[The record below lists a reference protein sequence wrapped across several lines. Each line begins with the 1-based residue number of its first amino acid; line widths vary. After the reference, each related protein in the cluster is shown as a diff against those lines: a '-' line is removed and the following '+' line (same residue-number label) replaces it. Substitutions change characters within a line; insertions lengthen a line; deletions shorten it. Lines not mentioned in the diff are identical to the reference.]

1 VSLRVRQPGLLSLLQ
16 DRGRFGQHH
25 LGLTTG
31 GPMDLEAF
39 LLCQRLLGNDPNCT
53 LVECSFGG
61 LELDVET
68 DTLLCVTGAEA
79 PLLINGQPRD
89 LWTGHRV
96 QGGDRVQLGHAEHG
110 CRNYIGV
117 VDGFAVTPQFGSTAT
132 VLREGLGGLRGE
144 KLAPGDVLP
153 CRPDT
158 QRQRLQLAAAERP
171 RYGAQLTVR
180 VVPGYQQAHFPRLQQ
195 RRFYSSP
202 WTVSQ
207 RADRMGYRLEGP
219 PIKGDITGIVSEG
232 ICLGAIQVPAD
243 GQPIV
248 LLNDR
253 QTIGGYPKLGAA
265 LSVDAARM
273 SQLRPGATVH
283 FAAISPHAAHNAL
296 HLQHWRMR
304 QIPLQSPPEE

>member
-1 VSLRVRQPGLLSLLQ
+1 MSLRVRQPGLLSLLQ

-158 QRQRLQLAAAERP
+158 QRQRLQLAAARGNTLAVLFRP
-171 RYGAQLTVR
+171 REA
-180 VVPGYQQAHFPRLQQ
+180 AHQHSPAALRLQMSAYREVHILKQ
-195 RRFYSSP
+195 RSGLQDINIY
-202 WTVSQ
+202 
-207 RADRMGYRLEGP
+207 LP
-219 PIKGDITGIVSEG
+219 PEDDVPHQPQLWE
-232 ICLGAIQVPAD
+232 LPAD
-243 GQPIV
+243 ESRHDNRAV
-248 LLNDR
+248 
-253 QTIGGYPKLGAA
+253 
-265 LSVDAARM
+265 S
-273 SQLRPGATVH
+273 
-283 FAAISPHAAHNAL
+283 
-296 HLQHWRMR
+296 
-304 QIPLQSPPEE
+304 